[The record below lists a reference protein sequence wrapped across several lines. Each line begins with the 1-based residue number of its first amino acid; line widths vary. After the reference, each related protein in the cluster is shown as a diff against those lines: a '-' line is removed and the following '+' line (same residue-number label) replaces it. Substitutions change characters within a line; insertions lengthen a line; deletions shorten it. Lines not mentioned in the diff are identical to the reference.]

1 MFRFM
6 NIPGLYKN
14 LGLILAKTVPFMW
27 YIIPTIIESIISN
40 AFICMLAKAMTNGLE
55 AINPKSVSE
64 RNADTKVIFYLTY
77 VLLAVQIVCIFVGA
91 LITVVKFRKIQRI
104 KRLQEAE
111 KWRK

>member
-1 MFRFM
+1 M

-40 AFICMLAKAMTNGLE
+40 SFVCILAKAMTQGLE
-55 AINPKSVSE
+55 AIDPKAIGKKNKETRV
-64 RNADTKVIFYLTY
+64 VFYLTY